1 MSLSQR
7 MAEWVEANSG
17 RLQVLG
23 LVTFRRSDE
32 ERAKPS
38 AHLVVSAGG
47 RVSEMIVWDSGEVEL
62 TYGTPD
68 DPCDEHHEVDDP
80 AELDRLLEQ
89 LIQRTQ

>member
-7 MAEWVEANSG
+7 MADWVDANG
-17 RLQVLG
+17 ARLRELG
-23 LVTFRRSDE
+23 PVTFRRSDE

-38 AHLVVSAGG
+38 AHLVVHAGS
-47 RVSEMIVWDSGEVEL
+47 RLAEMIVWDSGEVEL

-68 DPCDEHHEVDDP
+68 EPHDEHHEVDDP

-89 LIQRTQ
+89 LVDRAE